1 MGASRIFSYGGK
13 TVWMLITGFVI
24 AAILSVTLLTKTAEL
39 RYQRDVNRMVY
50 NDNLGV
56 LNEVKAKLGMTGDS
70 LRLLLAESPAEAANM
85 PYIVV
90 SMADH
95 HLWYKHGK
103 EILFEAPV
111 ATGSGKE
118 LVGGGEGQW
127 RFETPRGRLTVKG
140 KDENPAWVPPDWH
153 YVEQA
158 HKKGLG
164 IVHLDAGEA
173 IPTGDGGVI
182 TTRNG
187 EVVRRYGNGSAVS
200 LGGGVEGKEIVVNG
214 NIVVPPYGTTARRYM
229 GVMGTRRLELGDGY
243 GIHGTDHPEPTA
255 RSEPTSRARWCRSPN
270 RRLAPSARVVRSSSR
285 LRCRHRKS
293 LIRSTCTAIRP
304 RSSTLGFEWGIQRSL
319 RRRSRSRATKCQ
331 HHPRPV
337 FII

>member
-1 MGASRIFSYGGK
+1 
-13 TVWMLITGFVI
+13 MLVAGFVV
-24 AAILSVTLLTKTAEL
+24 AAILSVMLLTRTAEL

-70 LRLLLAESPAEAANM
+70 LNTLINSTAAEATNQ

-95 HLWYKHGK
+95 HLWYKQGK
-103 EILFEAPV
+103 EVLFEAPV

-118 LVGGGEGQW
+118 LVGGSNGQW

-164 IVHLDAGEA
+164 IVHRDPGEA
-173 IPTGDGGVI
+173 IPTSDGAVI
-182 TTRNG
+182 TTQNG
-187 EVVRRYGNGSAVS
+187 EVVKRYGNGNAVS
-200 LGGGVEGKEIVVNG
+200 LGGGVEGKEIVANG

-229 GVMGTRRLELGDGY
+229 GVLGTRRLELGDGY
-243 GIHGTDHPEPTA
+243 GIHGTDHPE
-255 RSEPTSRARWCRSPN
+255 SIGQSVSHGC
-270 RRLAPSARVVRSSSR
+270 VRMR
-285 LRCRHRKS
+285 NEDIEKLYPMVAVG
-293 LIRSTCTAIRP
+293 T
-304 RSSTLGFEWGIQRSL
+304 
-319 RRRSRSRATKCQ
+319 
-331 HHPRPV
+331 PV
-337 FII
+337 YIY

>member
-1 MGASRIFSYGGK
+1 MAVRIFSYGGK
-13 TVWMLITGFVI
+13 TVWMLISGFII
-24 AAILSVTLLTKTAEL
+24 AAIASVTLLTKTAEL

-70 LRLLLAESPAEAANM
+70 LRALLNETAAEATNQ

-95 HLWYKHGK
+95 RLWYKQGK
-103 EILFEAPV
+103 EIMFEAAV

-118 LVGGGEGQW
+118 LVGGANGQW

-140 KDENPAWVPPDWH
+140 KDEDPAWVPPDWH

-158 HKKGLG
+158 HKKGLR
-164 IVHLDAGEA
+164 IVHLDPGEA
-173 IPTGDGGVI
+173 IPTGDGVL
-182 TTRNG
+182 TTQNG
-187 EVVRRYGNGSAVS
+187 EVVKRYNNGSTVS

-229 GVMGTRRLELGDGY
+229 GVLGTRRLELGDGY
-243 GIHGTDHPEPTA
+243 GIHGTDHPETVGQSVSHGCV
-255 RSEPTSRARWCRSPN
+255 RMRNEDIE
-270 RRLAPSARVVRSSSR
+270 RLYPMV
-285 LRCRHRKS
+285 
-293 LIRSTCTAIRP
+293 AIG
-304 RSSTLGFEWGIQRSL
+304 T
-319 RRRSRSRATKCQ
+319 
-331 HHPRPV
+331 PV
-337 FII
+337 YIY

>member
-1 MGASRIFSYGGK
+1 MGASRVFSYGGR
-13 TVWMLITGFVI
+13 TVWMLIVGFVG
-24 AAILSVTLLTKTAEL
+24 AAILSVMLLTRTAEL

-56 LNEVKAKLGMTGDS
+56 LNEVKSKLGMTGDS
-70 LRLLLAESPAEAANM
+70 LKSLLNESPAAAADQ

-95 HLWYKHGK
+95 HLWYKQGK
-103 EILFEAPV
+103 EVLYEAPV

-118 LVGGGEGQW
+118 LVGGASGQW
-127 RFETPRGRLTVKG
+127 RFETPRGRLTVKA
-140 KDENPAWVPPDWH
+140 KDENPAWVPPEWH

-164 IVHLDAGEA
+164 IVHLSPGQTLS
-173 IPTGDGGVI
+173 TGDGVI
-182 TTRNG
+182 TTQNG
-187 EVVRRYGNGSAVS
+187 EVVKRYNNGNTVS

-243 GIHGTDHPEPTA
+243 GIHGTDHPE
-255 RSEPTSRARWCRSPN
+255 SIGQSVSHGC
-270 RRLAPSARVVRSSSR
+270 VRMR
-285 LRCRHRKS
+285 NEDIEKLYPMVQVG
-293 LIRSTCTAIRP
+293 T
-304 RSSTLGFEWGIQRSL
+304 
-319 RRRSRSRATKCQ
+319 
-331 HHPRPV
+331 PV
-337 FII
+337 YIY

>member
-1 MGASRIFSYGGK
+1 MAVRIFSYGGK

-24 AAILSVTLLTKTAEL
+24 AAILSVMLLTRTAEL

-56 LNEVKAKLGMTGDS
+56 LNEIKTKLGMTGDS
-70 LRLLLAESPAEAANM
+70 LKTLMSETSAEAANQ
-85 PYIVV
+85 PYLVV

-95 HLWYKHGK
+95 RLWYKQGK
-103 EILFEAPV
+103 EVLFEAPV

-118 LVGGGEGQW
+118 LVGGASGQW

-164 IVHLDAGEA
+164 IVHLDPGEA
-173 IPTGDGGVI
+173 LPTGDGGVV
-182 TTRNG
+182 TTQNG
-187 EVVRRYGNGSAVS
+187 EVVKRYGNGRTVS

-229 GVMGTRRLELGDGY
+229 GVLGTRRLELGDGY
-243 GIHGTDHPEPTA
+243 GIHGTDHPETIGQSVSHGCV
-255 RSEPTSRARWCRSPN
+255 RMRNEDVE
-270 RRLAPSARVVRSSSR
+270 RLYPMV
-285 LRCRHRKS
+285 
-293 LIRSTCTAIRP
+293 AIG
-304 RSSTLGFEWGIQRSL
+304 T
-319 RRRSRSRATKCQ
+319 
-331 HHPRPV
+331 PV
-337 FII
+337 YIY

>member
-1 MGASRIFSYGGK
+1 MGVSRVFSYGGK
-13 TVWMLITGFVI
+13 TVWMLMLGFVG
-24 AAILSVTLLTKTAEL
+24 AAIVSVMLLTRTAEL

-56 LNEVKAKLGMTGDS
+56 LNEIKSKLGMTGDS
-70 LRLLLAESPAEAANM
+70 LKTLLSESPAAAANQ

-95 HLWYKHGK
+95 HLWYKQGR
-103 EILFEAPV
+103 EVLYEAPV

-118 LVGGGEGQW
+118 LVGGASGQW
-127 RFETPRGRLTVKG
+127 RFETPRGRLTVKA
-140 KDENPAWVPPDWH
+140 KDENPAWVPPEWH

-164 IVHLDAGEA
+164 IVHLSPGQTIAS
-173 IPTGDGGVI
+173 GDGVI
-182 TTRNG
+182 TTQNG
-187 EVVRRYGNGSAVS
+187 EVVKRYNNGSTVS

-243 GIHGTDHPEPTA
+243 GIHGTDHPESIG
-255 RSEPTSRARWCRSPN
+255 RSVSHGC
-270 RRLAPSARVVRSSSR
+270 VRMR
-285 LRCRHRKS
+285 NEDIEALY
-293 LIRSTCTAIRP
+293 P
-304 RSSTLGFEWGIQRSL
+304 MV
-319 RRRSRSRATKCQ
+319 
-331 HHPRPV
+331 PV
-337 FII
+337 GTPVYIY

>member
-1 MGASRIFSYGGK
+1 MGASRVFSYGGR
-13 TVWMLITGFVI
+13 TVWMLIVGFVG
-24 AAILSVTLLTKTAEL
+24 AAILSVMLLTRTAEL

-56 LNEVKAKLGMTGDS
+56 LNEVKSKLGMTGDS
-70 LRLLLAESPAEAANM
+70 LKSLLNESPAAAANQ

-95 HLWYKHGK
+95 HLWYKQGK
-103 EILFEAPV
+103 EVLYEASV

-118 LVGGGEGQW
+118 LVGGASGQW

-140 KDENPAWVPPDWH
+140 KDENPAWVPPEWH

-164 IVHLDAGEA
+164 IVHLNPGQTLS
-173 IPTGDGGVI
+173 TGDGVI
-182 TTRNG
+182 TTQNG
-187 EVVRRYGNGSAVS
+187 EVVKRYNNGNTVS

-243 GIHGTDHPEPTA
+243 GIHGTDHPE
-255 RSEPTSRARWCRSPN
+255 SIGQSVSHGC
-270 RRLAPSARVVRSSSR
+270 VRMR
-285 LRCRHRKS
+285 NEDIEKLYPMVQVG
-293 LIRSTCTAIRP
+293 T
-304 RSSTLGFEWGIQRSL
+304 
-319 RRRSRSRATKCQ
+319 
-331 HHPRPV
+331 PV
-337 FII
+337 YIY